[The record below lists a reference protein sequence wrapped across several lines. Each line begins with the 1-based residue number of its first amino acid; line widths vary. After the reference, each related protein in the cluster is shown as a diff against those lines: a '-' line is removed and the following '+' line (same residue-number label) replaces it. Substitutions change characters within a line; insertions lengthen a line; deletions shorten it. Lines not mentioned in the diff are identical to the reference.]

1 MILFRRSRYT
11 RISPE
16 PQPIATTHQSL
27 SLDHSH
33 TSQSF
38 TMNDTKF
45 NQILSTASTVL
56 PSNII
61 DSNSLPD
68 RTKMT
73 THHLPTPNVVEQ
85 QNIRLSDSLNNL
97 TEDIDINPSN
107 NSPPSNSLLKNNLST
122 PDLDLYECKN
132 QTALAKAEAKLEKAQ
147 HLHQLAQHSVEQSI
161 SEFLRATTMP
171 SIINESNSQKT
182 IIATFEQRI
191 RTLQETKKKLE
202 KKITKYQSDVT
213 RIQAGDIPQ
222 HYRSSK
228 GIYSFKSEVSKGS
241 YKNPSTGNIST
252 PVTQDHTIS
261 SSYPESDNPH
271 TQLNLPSTSTNHNIE
286 TMNNNQSFSSF
297 SHISSAFETNR
308 SSPSSSISNGIG
320 TSQSYINSNSD
331 VSAIHDVDRSPSA
344 KRRST
349 DDSNIEVIDQI
360 SDHSND
366 DRFASCTTSKRNTIT
381 LTEHHQLTA
390 KIEFM
395 QKIIDRYD
403 AKMVEMQK
411 QMDSLIL
418 INNSQNERNER
429 LNNEL
434 TDLTDLHQNEI
445 STIKIDSRKLEEK
458 LLYNLNEY
466 WTEIIERLDKIDTR
480 TTKVEQTQAHSFETE
495 ENTHRLISKLVN
507 ILLTVFAIILLLL
520 STIKNL
526 LQSRVH
532 AIILLIFVFTWII
545 IHYLPENYFQ
555 LSFIQSKIKRLS

>member
-27 SLDHSH
+27 PLDHSH

-85 QNIRLSDSLNNL
+85 QNIHLSDSLNNL

-122 PDLDLYECKN
+122 PDLDPYECKK

-171 SIINESNSQKT
+171 SISNESNSQKT

-228 GIYSFKSEVSKGS
+228 DIFPNFENKVPNGS
-241 YKNPSTGNIST
+241 DKNCSTNNIST
-252 PVTQDHTIS
+252 PVTHDQTIS
-261 SSYPESDNPH
+261 SSYPESDNH
-271 TQLNLPSTSTNHNIE
+271 HAQLNLPSTSTNHNIE
-286 TMNNNQSFSSF
+286 TMNNYQSFLSF
-297 SHISSAFETNR
+297 SHNSSAFETKR

-349 DDSNIEVIDQI
+349 DDSNIEVID
-360 SDHSND
+360 
-366 DRFASCTTSKRNTIT
+366 
-381 LTEHHQLTA
+381 
-390 KIEFM
+390 
-395 QKIIDRYD
+395 RYD
-403 AKMVEMQK
+403 AKMGEMQK

-555 LSFIQSKIKRLS
+555 LSFIQ